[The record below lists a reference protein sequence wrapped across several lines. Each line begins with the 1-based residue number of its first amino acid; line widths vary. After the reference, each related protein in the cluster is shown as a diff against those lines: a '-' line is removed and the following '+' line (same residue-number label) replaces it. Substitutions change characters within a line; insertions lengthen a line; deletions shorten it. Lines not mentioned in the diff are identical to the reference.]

1 MEIGNQV
8 INYLKFKARRDKNLS
23 PARICSNLT
32 IKFSGDGL
40 QGADTGSSYSK
51 NLAAARLNSL
61 DGISR
66 FLTQLIVLGMHFMIF
81 NAIS

>member
-1 MEIGNQV
+1 MEVGNQV

-40 QGADTGSSYSK
+40 QGADTGSPYCK
-51 NLAAARLNSL
+51 NLATTRLNGL
-61 DGISR
+61 DS
-66 FLTQLIVLGMHFMIF
+66 V
-81 NAIS
+81 S